1 MGGER
6 IQLGKGEG
14 KVSLFADDMIVSIND
29 HKTFTNK
36 FLQLISKVSGYV
48 INSLKRNNS
57 PKYK

>member
-6 IQLGKGEG
+6 IQLGKEEV